1 MKKYPTPPR
10 KPARSEELKH
20 KPVIRYHSYEYDYEF
35 DGDTETYEEHKP
47 DAPVAT
53 GPDYTSKKRKA

>member
-1 MKKYPTPPR
+1 
-10 KPARSEELKH
+10 ELKH

-53 GPDYTSKKRKA
+53 GPDYTLKKRKA